1 VARRIAVYVVIRSR
15 LGGIGSTSAQRA
27 SAPIVE
33 QAASISGA
41 TLASPG
47 HRVAMNTKRAVVLHA
62 RGLKLNRSE
71 RALESSPAT
80 DRTKLAT
87 IKKVHKISLPIT
99 SRKYSRSCDNPKIAD
114 DEP

>member
-1 VARRIAVYVVIRSR
+1 MRSR

-33 QAASISGA
+33 RAASISGA

-62 RGLKLNRSE
+62 RRLKLNRSG

-87 IKKVHKISLPIT
+87 IKKKVHKISWPIT
-99 SRKYSRSCDNPKIAD
+99 SQKYSRSCDNPKIAD